1 MVYGIEIILKVDVI
15 IGFGNIYVILVKKIV
30 YGIVGI
36 DFLVGFLEVLIIV
49 DFEVNLVYVV
59 VDMLV

>member
-1 MVYGIEIILKVDVI
+1 MVYGIESILKVDVI

-36 DFLVGFLEVLIIV
+36 DFLVGFFEVLIIV
-49 DFEVNLVYVV
+49 DFEVNLVYLV